1 MNLKDFRESFEKVED
16 FRESHKVKHNLLEI
30 IFVAIVATV
39 ANSNTWLEIEA
50 FGEIK
55 ESLLKR
61 YVKLENGIPS
71 HDTFQRVFEH
81 LDPKAFNR
89 AFMDWTSKLCDN
101 TEGRIIALDGK
112 TLRGSTDGNKKAI
125 HIVNAWVDE
134 NNFILGQIKTDS
146 KSNEITAIPE
156 LLDLLFLENSIVTI
170 DAMGTQKDIAERII
184 KKKADYV
191 LALKGNQGLFH
202 KEVIEYMDYALG
214 NKIDT
219 INISKKRTVEKGHG
233 RIEIREYIQTDDI
246 DWFHEKDKWKGLKS
260 IGMVRRTVEKNGK
273 ITVEN
278 CYYISSLESPLEGE
292 CDLFAKAVRNHWG
305 IESCHWMLD
314 VVFKEDQSTVRKNNG
329 AENLSMLRKI
339 AMNILKN
346 DTSGPKKIS
355 KNMKRFRASMDDSLL
370 EEIINNI

>member
-1 MNLKDFRESFEKVED
+1 
-16 FRESHKVKHNLLEI
+16 
-30 IFVAIVATV
+30 
-39 ANSNTWLEIEA
+39 
-50 FGEIK
+50 
-55 ESLLKR
+55 
-61 YVKLENGIPS
+61 
-71 HDTFQRVFEH
+71 
-81 LDPKAFNR
+81 
-89 AFMDWTSKLCDN
+89 MDWTNKLCDN

-125 HIVNAWVDE
+125 HIVNAWVDENNFE

-170 DAMGTQKDIAERII
+170 DAMGTQKDIAEKII
-184 KKKADYV
+184 KRKADYV

-246 DWFHEKDKWKGLKS
+246 DWFHEKDKWNGLKS

-273 ITVEN
+273 TTIEN

-355 KNMKRFRASMDDSLL
+355 KNMKRFRASMDDGLL

>member
-39 ANSNTWLEIEA
+39 ANANTWLEVEA
-50 FGEIK
+50 FVEIK
-55 ESLLKR
+55 ENLLKR

-89 AFMDWTSKLCDN
+89 AFMDWTNKLCDN

-112 TLRGSTDGNKKAI
+112 TLRGSTDGNKKAV

-184 KKKADYV
+184 KRKADYV
-191 LALKGNQGLFH
+191 
-202 KEVIEYMDYALG
+202 
-214 NKIDT
+214 KIKLT
-219 INISKKRTVEKGHG
+219 K
-233 RIEIREYIQTDDI
+233 
-246 DWFHEKDKWKGLKS
+246 
-260 IGMVRRTVEKNGK
+260 
-273 ITVEN
+273 
-278 CYYISSLESPLEGE
+278 
-292 CDLFAKAVRNHWG
+292 
-305 IESCHWMLD
+305 
-314 VVFKEDQSTVRKNNG
+314 
-329 AENLSMLRKI
+329 
-339 AMNILKN
+339 
-346 DTSGPKKIS
+346 
-355 KNMKRFRASMDDSLL
+355 
-370 EEIINNI
+370 

>member
-1 MNLKDFRESFEKVED
+1 MN
-16 FRESHKVKHNLLEI
+16 
-30 IFVAIVATV
+30 
-39 ANSNTWLEIEA
+39 NS
-50 FGEIK
+50 G
-55 ESLLKR
+55 
-61 YVKLENGIPS
+61 
-71 HDTFQRVFEH
+71 
-81 LDPKAFNR
+81 
-89 AFMDWTSKLCDN
+89 
-101 TEGRIIALDGK
+101 
-112 TLRGSTDGNKKAI
+112 
-125 HIVNAWVDE
+125 
-134 NNFILGQIKTDS
+134 
-146 KSNEITAIPE
+146 
-156 LLDLLFLENSIVTI
+156 LDLLFLENSIVTI
-170 DAMGTQKDIAERII
+170 DAMGTQKDIAEKII
-184 KKKADYV
+184 KRKADYV

-246 DWFHEKDKWKGLKS
+246 DWFHEKDKWNGLKS

-273 ITVEN
+273 TTIEN

-355 KNMKRFRASMDDSLL
+355 KNMKRFRASMDDGLL